1 MKPDIWY
8 QFESIASR
16 TFELKPSRK
25 MELCFALNNLRAV
38 LFHGQPLLSGQL
50 SKPFCAALIPTLHRV
65 CSGLYVCESYISL
78 VVVHC

>member
-16 TFELKPSRK
+16 TFELKPSSK
-25 MELCFALNNLRAV
+25 MELFFALNNLRAI

-50 SKPFCAALIPTLHRV
+50 SKSFCTALMPTLHRV
-65 CSGLYVCESYISL
+65 CSGLYVCEIYIST
-78 VVVHC
+78 VAVHF